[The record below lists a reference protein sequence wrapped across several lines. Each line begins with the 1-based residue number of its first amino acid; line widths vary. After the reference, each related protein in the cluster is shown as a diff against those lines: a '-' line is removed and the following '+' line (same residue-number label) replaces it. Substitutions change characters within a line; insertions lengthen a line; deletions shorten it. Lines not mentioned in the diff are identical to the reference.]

1 MEYKRISVSL
11 PEDVLEDIDSLKSE
25 FNNSRSFAVESI
37 IRLYLS
43 ERRRI
48 EQKKD
53 LMKGYAAMAD
63 INLSIAED
71 FFASDQATQDAYEHY
86 LMGCEQF

>member
-1 MEYKRISVSL
+1 MEYKKISIIL
-11 PEDVLEDIDSLKSE
+11 PEDILADLDSLTSE
-25 FNNSRSFAVESI
+25 FNDSRSFAIESV

-63 INLSIAED
+63 INLSIAEEC
-71 FFASDQATQDAYEHY
+71 FYSDQATQDAYEHY
-86 LMGCEQF
+86 LMGCE